1 MSHNRLSIGSTP
13 RALAATLCAWLL
25 FTSANATADLTV
37 SYINVERQAS
47 FASER
52 LYAGKTLASRSSELG
67 FKRGGEIA
75 QVLVDIGDVVQKDQV
90 LARLDSRTLA
100 SNLNQAEANTALAQA
115 NLSAAKAEAQ
125 LAAKT
130 EQRFRTLLEQGN
142 ISKQIYDEAQLSVQT
157 KQAQEQV
164 AQANVKRALAATSAD
179 KIALAEAA
187 IKAPFD
193 GIIQSRYMD
202 EGTQIL
208 GGTPALKLIEL
219 GPIKAHIGVPSRS
232 LASLTIG
239 DMYNLSWDG
248 KVQPARLVAISP
260 EVDPSTRTLNA
271 VFKIS
276 DGIIPIGAVVELLLE
291 QRVQAPGFWLPIS
304 ALTASDRGLWAVYLV
319 NAENIIERRL
329 VEVIH
334 NEASRAYVRGLL
346 SDRDRVVNSGVQR
359 IVPGQAVLPL
369 RAEENIAERT
379 NKSLNERVKKGLN
392 DPVTESLNH
401 PVTESLNHPVKKSLN
416 HPVKKSLNHPVKKS
430 LNHPVKKSLN
440 HPVTESANEQA
451 NAGR

>member
-1 MSHNRLSIGSTP
+1 MSHNRLSIGSPP
-13 RALAATLCAWLL
+13 RALAVTLCAWLL

-37 SYINVERQAS
+37 SYINVQRQAS

-90 LARLDSRTLA
+90 LARLDSQTLA
-100 SNLNQAEANTALAQA
+100 SNLNEAEANTALAQA
-115 NLSAAKAEAQ
+115 NLSAAKAEVQ
-125 LAAKT
+125 LAEKT
-130 EQRFRTLLEQGN
+130 EKRFRTLLEQGN
-142 ISKQIYDEAQLSVQT
+142 ISKQVYDEAKLSVQI
-157 KQAQEQV
+157 KQAQNQV
-164 AQANVKRALAATSAD
+164 AQANLKRALAAANAN
-179 KIALAEAA
+179 KIALAEGA
-187 IKAPFD
+187 IRAPFD
-193 GIIQSRYMD
+193 GIIQSRYFD

-208 GGTPALKLIEL
+208 GGMPALKLIEL
-219 GPIKAHIGVPSRS
+219 GPIKAHIGVPSKS

-239 DMYNLSWDG
+239 STYNLSWDG
-248 KVQPARLVAISP
+248 KVQPARLMAIPP
-260 EVDPSTRTLNA
+260 EVDPNTRTLNA

-291 QRVQAPGFWLPIS
+291 QRVQTPGFWLPVS
-304 ALTASDRGLWAVYLV
+304 ALTASDRGLWAVYV
-319 NAENIIERRL
+319 INTEDIVERRL

-334 NEASRAYVRGLL
+334 NEASRAYARGLL

-369 RAEENIAERT
+369 RAEENIAEKT
-379 NKSLNERVKKGLN
+379 NKSPVNKSLN
-392 DPVTESLNH
+392 DPVTESLN
-401 PVTESLNHPVKKSLN
+401 ERL
-416 HPVKKSLNHPVKKS
+416 
-430 LNHPVKKSLN
+430 KKSLN
-440 HPVTESANEQA
+440 HPVTKSTIKQANEQA

>member
-1 MSHNRLSIGSTP
+1 MF
-13 RALAATLCAWLL
+13 A
-25 FTSANATADLTV
+25 SANVFADLTV
-37 SYINVERQAS
+37 SYINVERQSS
-47 FASER
+47 FSSER

-75 QVLVDIGDVVQKDQV
+75 QVLVDIGDVVAKDQV

-100 SNLNQAEANTALAQA
+100 SNLNQAEANTALAEA

-125 LAAKT
+125 LAATT
-130 EQRFRTLLEQGN
+130 EQRFRTLFEQGN
-142 ISKQIYDEAQLSVQT
+142 TSKQIYDEAKLSFQI
-157 KQAQEQV
+157 KQAQDQV
-164 AQANVKRALAATSAD
+164 AQANLKRALAAAKAG
-179 KIALAEAA
+179 KIELAEAA
-187 IKAPFD
+187 IRAPFD

-219 GPIKAHIGVPSRS
+219 GPIKAHIGVPSSS
-232 LASLTIG
+232 LDSLTIG
-239 DMYNLSWDG
+239 GTYNLSWNG
-248 KVQPARLVAISP
+248 KTQPARLMAISP

-291 QRVQAPGFWLPIS
+291 QRVQAPGFWLPVS
-304 ALTASDRGLWAVYLV
+304 ALTASDRGLWGVYVV
-319 NAENIIERRL
+319 NGENIIERRL

-346 SDRDRVVNSGVQR
+346 SDTERVVNSGVQR

-369 RAEENIAERT
+369 KAEENIVEKT
-379 NKSLNERVKKGLN
+379 NKT
-392 DPVTESLNH
+392 VT
-401 PVTESLNHPVKKSLN
+401 
-416 HPVKKSLNHPVKKS
+416 
-430 LNHPVKKSLN
+430 
-440 HPVTESANEQA
+440 EQA

>member
-1 MSHNRLSIGSTP
+1 MSHYRLSIGNLP
-13 RALAATLCAWLL
+13 HALAATLCAWLL

-75 QVLVDIGDVVQKDQV
+75 QVLVDIGDVVAKDQV
-90 LARLDSRTLA
+90 LARPDSRTLA

-125 LAAKT
+125 LTEKT
-130 EQRFRTLLEQGN
+130 ETRFRTLFEQGN
-142 ISKQIYDEAQLSVQT
+142 TSQQIYDEAQLSVQT

-164 AQANVKRALAATSAD
+164 AQANVKRALAATNAS
-179 KIALAEAA
+179 KIALTEAA

-219 GPIKAHIGVPSRS
+219 GPIKAHIGVPSSS

-239 DMYNLSWDG
+239 GIYNLSWDG
-248 KVQPARLVAISP
+248 KAQAARLMAISP

-291 QRVQAPGFWLPIS
+291 QRVQTPGFWLPVS
-304 ALTASDRGLWAVYLV
+304 ALTASDRGLWGVYVV
-319 NAENIIERRL
+319 NDENIIERRL

-334 NEASRAYVRGLL
+334 NEASRAYARGLL
-346 SDRDRVVNSGVQR
+346 SDTERVVNTGVQR

-369 RAEENIAERT
+369 RAEENIVERT
-379 NKSLNERVKKGLN
+379 
-392 DPVTESLNH
+392 NH
-401 PVTESLNHPVKKSLN
+401 PVTDPLTDPLTDSRD
-416 HPVKKSLNHPVKKS
+416 
-430 LNHPVKKSLN
+430 
-440 HPVTESANEQA
+440 EQT

>member
-1 MSHNRLSIGSTP
+1 MQLTCIQISLKPISKGLNNDMSHNRLSIGSIP

-37 SYINVERQAS
+37 SYINVQRQAS

-90 LARLDSRTLA
+90 LARLDSQTLA

-115 NLSAAKAEAQ
+115 NLSAAKAEVQ

-130 EQRFRTLLEQGN
+130 EKRFRTLLEQGN
-142 ISKQIYDEAQLSVQT
+142 ISKQVYDEAKLSVQI
-157 KQAQEQV
+157 KQAQNQV
-164 AQANVKRALAATSAD
+164 AQANLKRALAAANAN
-179 KIALAEAA
+179 KIALAEGA
-187 IKAPFD
+187 IRAPFD
-193 GIIQSRYMD
+193 GIIQSRYFD

-208 GGTPALKLIEL
+208 GGIPALKLIEL
-219 GPIKAHIGVPSRS
+219 GPIKAHIGVPSKS

-239 DMYNLSWDG
+239 STYNLSWDG
-248 KVQPARLVAISP
+248 KVQPARLMAISP
-260 EVDPSTRTLNA
+260 EVDPNTRTLNA
-271 VFKIS
+271 VFQIN

-291 QRVQAPGFWLPIS
+291 QRVQTPGFWLPVS
-304 ALTASDRGLWAVYLV
+304 ALTASDRGLWAVYVV
-319 NAENIIERRL
+319 NAEDIVERRL

-334 NEASRAYVRGLL
+334 NEASRAYARGLL

-359 IVPGQAVLPL
+359 IVPGQTVLPL
-369 RAEENIAERT
+369 RAEENIVERT
-379 NKSLNERVKKGLN
+379 NKSPVTDSLN
-392 DPVTESLNH
+392 DPATES
-401 PVTESLNHPVKKSLN
+401 TIKQ
-416 HPVKKSLNHPVKKS
+416 
-430 LNHPVKKSLN
+430 
-440 HPVTESANEQA
+440 ANEQA

>member
-1 MSHNRLSIGSTP
+1 MSHYRLSIGNLP
-13 RALAATLCAWLL
+13 HALAATLCAWLL

-75 QVLVDIGDVVQKDQV
+75 QVLVDIGDVVAKDQV

-100 SNLNQAEANTALAQA
+100 SNLNQAEANTALAHA

-125 LAAKT
+125 LTEKT
-130 EQRFRTLLEQGN
+130 ETRFRTLFEQGN
-142 ISKQIYDEAQLSVQT
+142 TSQQIYDEAQLSVQT

-164 AQANVKRALAATSAD
+164 AQANVKRALAATNAS
-179 KIALAEAA
+179 KIALTEAA

-219 GPIKAHIGVPSRS
+219 GPIKAHIGVPSSS

-239 DMYNLSWDG
+239 GIYNLSWDG
-248 KVQPARLVAISP
+248 KAQAARLMAISP

-291 QRVQAPGFWLPIS
+291 QRVQTPGFWLPVS
-304 ALTASDRGLWAVYLV
+304 ALTASDRGLWGVYVV
-319 NAENIIERRL
+319 NDENIIERRL

-334 NEASRAYVRGLL
+334 NEASRAYARGLL
-346 SDRDRVVNSGVQR
+346 SDTERVVNTGVQR

-369 RAEENIAERT
+369 RAEENIVERT
-379 NKSLNERVKKGLN
+379 
-392 DPVTESLNH
+392 NH
-401 PVTESLNHPVKKSLN
+401 PVTDPLTDPLTDSRD
-416 HPVKKSLNHPVKKS
+416 
-430 LNHPVKKSLN
+430 
-440 HPVTESANEQA
+440 EQT

>member
-1 MSHNRLSIGSTP
+1 MSHTRLIFGNAPS
-13 RALAATLCAWLL
+13 AVLAMLCMWLL
-25 FTSANATADLTV
+25 LSPAYAFADLTV
-37 SYINVERQAS
+37 SYINIQRQAG

-52 LYAGKTLASRSSELG
+52 VYAGKTLPSRSSELG

-75 QVLVDIGDVVQKDQV
+75 QVLVDIGDVVEKGQV
-90 LARLDSRTLA
+90 LARLDSQTLA
-100 SNLNQAEANTALAQA
+100 SNLEQAEANTALAQA

-125 LAAKT
+125 LAANT
-130 EQRFRTLLEQGN
+130 EKRFRTLREQGN
-142 ISKQIYDEAQLSVQT
+142 TSKQIYDEAKLSFQT
-157 KQAQEQV
+157 KRAQYQV
-164 AQANVKRALAATSAD
+164 AQANVKRALAGANAS

-219 GPIKAHIGVPSRS
+219 GPIKAHIGVPSES
-232 LASLTIG
+232 VASLTIG
-239 DMYNLSWDG
+239 GSHNLSWNG
-248 KVQPARLVAISP
+248 KVQPARLMAISP
-260 EVDPSTRTLNA
+260 EVDPNTRTLNA

-276 DGIIPIGAVVELLLE
+276 ASTIPIGAVVELLLE
-291 QRVQAPGFWLPIS
+291 QRVQTPGFWLPVS
-304 ALTASDRGLWAVYLV
+304 ALTASDRGLWGVYVV

-346 SDRDRVVNSGVQR
+346 SDKERVVNSGVQR
-359 IVPGQAVLPL
+359 IVPGQSVLPL
-369 RAEENIAERT
+369 KAQ
-379 NKSLNERVKKGLN
+379 
-392 DPVTESLNH
+392 ESAN
-401 PVTESLNHPVKKSLN
+401 VN
-416 HPVKKSLNHPVKKS
+416 
-430 LNHPVKKSLN
+430 
-440 HPVTESANEQA
+440 ANEQA

>member
-1 MSHNRLSIGSTP
+1 MLAVITCIKVSLKPISKGFDNDMSHNRLSIGNAP
-13 RALAATLCAWLL
+13 GVLAATLGAWLL

-37 SYINVERQAS
+37 SYINVQHQAS

-75 QVLVDIGDVVQKDQV
+75 QVLVDIGDVVEKDQV

-100 SNLNQAEANTALAQA
+100 SNLNQAEADTALAQA

-130 EQRFRTLLEQGN
+130 EKRYRTLLEQGN
-142 ISKQIYDEAQLSVQT
+142 ISKQIYDEARLSLQI
-157 KQAQEQV
+157 KRAQEQV
-164 AQANVKRALAATSAD
+164 AHANVKRALAAANAN
-179 KIALAEAA
+179 KIALTEAA
-187 IKAPFD
+187 IRAPFD

-208 GGTPALKLIEL
+208 GGTPALKLIEV
-219 GPIKAHIGVPSRS
+219 GPIKAHIGVPSKS

-239 DMYNLSWDG
+239 STYKLSWNG
-248 KVQPARLVAISP
+248 KAQPARLMAISP
-260 EVDPSTRTLNA
+260 EVDPNTRTLNA

-276 DGIIPIGAVVELLLE
+276 GGIIPIGAVVELLLE
-291 QRVQAPGFWLPIS
+291 QRVQAPGFWLPVS
-304 ALTASDRGLWAVYLV
+304 ALTASDRGLWAVYVV
-319 NAENIIERRL
+319 NAEDIVERRL

-359 IVPGQAVLPL
+359 IVPGQTVLAL
-369 RAEENIAERT
+369 RAEENSVERT
-379 NKSLNERVKKGLN
+379 NKSA
-392 DPVTESLNH
+392 DES
-401 PVTESLNHPVKKSLN
+401 T
-416 HPVKKSLNHPVKKS
+416 
-430 LNHPVKKSLN
+430 
-440 HPVTESANEQA
+440 NEQA

>member
-1 MSHNRLSIGSTP
+1 MSHYRLSIGNLP
-13 RALAATLCAWLL
+13 HALAATLCAWLL

-37 SYINVERQAS
+37 SYINVQRQAS

-75 QVLVDIGDVVQKDQV
+75 QVLVDIGDVVAKDQV

-125 LAAKT
+125 LTEKT
-130 EQRFRTLLEQGN
+130 ETRFRTLFEQGN
-142 ISKQIYDEAQLSVQT
+142 TSQQIYDEAQLSVQT

-164 AQANVKRALAATSAD
+164 AQANVKRALAATNAS
-179 KIALAEAA
+179 KIALTEAA

-219 GPIKAHIGVPSRS
+219 GPIKAHIGVPSSS

-239 DMYNLSWDG
+239 GIYNLSWDG
-248 KVQPARLVAISP
+248 KAQAARLMAISP

-291 QRVQAPGFWLPIS
+291 QRVQTPGFWLPVS
-304 ALTASDRGLWAVYLV
+304 ALTASDRGLWGVYVV
-319 NAENIIERRL
+319 NDENIIERRL

-334 NEASRAYVRGLL
+334 NEASRAYARGLL
-346 SDRDRVVNSGVQR
+346 SDTERVVNTGVQR

-369 RAEENIAERT
+369 RAEENIVERT
-379 NKSLNERVKKGLN
+379 
-392 DPVTESLNH
+392 NH
-401 PVTESLNHPVKKSLN
+401 PVTDPLTDPLTDSRD
-416 HPVKKSLNHPVKKS
+416 
-430 LNHPVKKSLN
+430 
-440 HPVTESANEQA
+440 EQT

>member
-1 MSHNRLSIGSTP
+1 MSHYRLSIGNLP
-13 RALAATLCAWLL
+13 HALAATLCAWLL

-37 SYINVERQAS
+37 SYINVQHQAS

-75 QVLVDIGDVVQKDQV
+75 QVLVDIGDVVAKDQV

-125 LAAKT
+125 LTEKT
-130 EQRFRTLLEQGN
+130 ETRFRTLFEQGN
-142 ISKQIYDEAQLSVQT
+142 TSQQIYDEAQLSVQT

-164 AQANVKRALAATSAD
+164 AQANVKRALAATNAS
-179 KIALAEAA
+179 KIALTEAA

-219 GPIKAHIGVPSRS
+219 GPIKAHIGVPSSS

-239 DMYNLSWDG
+239 GIYNLSWDG
-248 KVQPARLVAISP
+248 KAQAARLMAISP

-291 QRVQAPGFWLPIS
+291 QRVQTPGFWLPVS
-304 ALTASDRGLWAVYLV
+304 ALTASDRGLWGVYVV
-319 NAENIIERRL
+319 NDENIIERRL

-334 NEASRAYVRGLL
+334 NEASRAYARGLL
-346 SDRDRVVNSGVQR
+346 SDTERVVNTGVQR

-369 RAEENIAERT
+369 RAEENIVERT
-379 NKSLNERVKKGLN
+379 
-392 DPVTESLNH
+392 NH
-401 PVTESLNHPVKKSLN
+401 PVTDPLTDPLTDSRD
-416 HPVKKSLNHPVKKS
+416 
-430 LNHPVKKSLN
+430 
-440 HPVTESANEQA
+440 EQT

>member
-1 MSHNRLSIGSTP
+1 MSHYRLSIGNLP
-13 RALAATLCAWLL
+13 HALAATLCAWLL

-75 QVLVDIGDVVQKDQV
+75 QVLVDIGDVVAKDQV

-125 LAAKT
+125 LTEKT
-130 EQRFRTLLEQGN
+130 ETRFRTLFEQGN
-142 ISKQIYDEAQLSVQT
+142 TSQQIYDEAQLSVQT

-164 AQANVKRALAATSAD
+164 AQANVKRALAATNAS
-179 KIALAEAA
+179 KIALTEAA
-187 IKAPFD
+187 IRAPFD

-219 GPIKAHIGVPSRS
+219 GPIKAHIGVPSSS

-239 DMYNLSWDG
+239 GIYNLSWDG
-248 KVQPARLVAISP
+248 KAQAARLMAISP

-291 QRVQAPGFWLPIS
+291 QRVQTPGFWLPVS
-304 ALTASDRGLWAVYLV
+304 ALTASDRGLWGVYVV
-319 NAENIIERRL
+319 NDENIIERRL

-334 NEASRAYVRGLL
+334 NEASRAYARGLL
-346 SDRDRVVNSGVQR
+346 SDTERVVNTGVQR

-369 RAEENIAERT
+369 RAEENIVERT
-379 NKSLNERVKKGLN
+379 
-392 DPVTESLNH
+392 NH
-401 PVTESLNHPVKKSLN
+401 PVTDPLTDPLTDSRD
-416 HPVKKSLNHPVKKS
+416 
-430 LNHPVKKSLN
+430 
-440 HPVTESANEQA
+440 EQT

>member
-1 MSHNRLSIGSTP
+1 MLAVITYVDHRLKISLKPISKGLDNHMSNNRLSIGSASG
-13 RALAATLCAWLL
+13 ALAATLCAWLL

-37 SYINVERQAS
+37 SYINIQHQAS

-52 LYAGKTLASRSSELG
+52 LYAGKTFASRSSELG

-75 QVLVDIGDVVQKDQV
+75 QVLVDIGDVVEKGQV

-115 NLSAAKAEAQ
+115 NLNAAKAEAQ

-130 EQRFRTLLEQGN
+130 ETRFRTLFEQGN
-142 ISKQIYDEAQLSVQT
+142 ISQQIYDEAQLSVQT

-164 AQANVKRALAATSAD
+164 AQANVKRALAAAKANT
-179 KIALAEAA
+179 IALTEAA
-187 IKAPFD
+187 IRAPFD

-219 GPIKAHIGVPSRS
+219 GPIKAHVGVPSRS

-239 DMYNLSWDG
+239 GTYNLSWDG
-248 KVQPARLVAISP
+248 KVQPARLMAISP
-260 EVDPSTRTLNA
+260 EVDPNTRTLNA

-291 QRVQAPGFWLPIS
+291 QRVQTPGFWLPVS
-304 ALTASDRGLWAVYLV
+304 ALTASDRGLWAVYVV
-319 NAENIIERRL
+319 NGENIIERQL

-334 NEASRAYVRGLL
+334 NEASRVYVRGLL

-359 IVPGQAVLPL
+359 IVPGQTVLPL
-369 RAEENIAERT
+369 RVEDNIAERT
-379 NKSLNERVKKGLN
+379 NKSLN
-392 DPVTESLNH
+392 DPVI
-401 PVTESLNHPVKKSLN
+401 KSLN
-416 HPVKKSLNHPVKKS
+416 GPVTKSLNGPVNES
-430 LNHPVKKSLN
+430 T
-440 HPVTESANEQA
+440 TEQS